1 MPSEVIATVVDDS
14 PDAYEQRHV
23 HAVYDHI
30 ASHFSSTRYKPWPLI
45 SKFLSNIPAGWVGLD
60 SGTGNGKY
68 LALPT
73 DPPGKYWTIGLD
85 RSQNLLKL
93 ARTAG
98 GTGTI
103 HEVARGDVLENG
115 WRQGAFDYAISIAT
129 MHHLATVERRVAAVK
144 RLLEVVSPR
153 HGRILIYV
161 WAIEQ
166 DEHSKR
172 IIPVPGKAR
181 TCTDT
186 GEGCLCGQDVFVPWV
201 LSPGDA
207 RAKVQT
213 TEQPQNVPKNQP
225 DTIRRYYH
233 MFAKDELRGL
243 VQLAAQEIG
252 LEVDSPSLN
261 EAEMAM
267 VTEGVEIVANG
278 WERSN
283 YYIELRRWKR

>member
-1 MPSEVIATVVDDS
+1 MT
-14 PDAYEQRHV
+14 Q
-23 HAVYDHI
+23 
-30 ASHFSSTRYKPWPLI
+30 
-45 SKFLSNIPAGWVGLD
+45 
-60 SGTGNGKY
+60 
-68 LALPT
+68 
-73 DPPGKYWTIGLD
+73 
-85 RSQNLLKL
+85 
-93 ARTAG
+93 
-98 GTGTI
+98 
-103 HEVARGDVLENG
+103 
-115 WRQGAFDYAISIAT
+115 
-129 MHHLATVERRVAAVK
+129 

-172 IIPVPGKAR
+172 MIPVPGKAR
-181 TCTDT
+181 TCTGT
-186 GEGCLCGQDVFVPWV
+186 GEGCPCGQDVFVPWV

-213 TEQPQNVPKNQP
+213 TEQPQNVPKNKP
-225 DTIRRYYH
+225 DAIRRYYH

-261 EAEMAM
+261 KAEMAM
-267 VTEGVEIVANG
+267 ATQGVEIVANG

-283 YYIELRRWKR
+283 YYIELRRWQR